1 MVAGGSSSRGVD
13 RSRRVGRWGGLWTQ
27 RSDCEA
33 PLTYN
38 GSVYGRL
45 PSARP
50 LARVTLCTAL
60 FAACQFRLRRAL
72 GLAQRLS
79 PWRPLLAAL
88 GAGLLA
94 VSVGGAA
101 FAQSAR
107 PVTADTLPAP
117 GSAQARFE
125 QALRASQDG
134 HDREARALLEAL
146 IQEFPQQPEPRVNL
160 AVLLARQGLTAQARQ
175 QLDAALRSD
184 PVRAHAYDQ
193 LLALHAHMARDAY
206 ARAALAPA
214 VPAASGVALA
224 PVTHWSPSHSASG
237 PGPATATL
245 LAASAPE
252 PMAAAA
258 PISVAPA
265 SRPSAS
271 ATHAASTPIP
281 PPAPSSA
288 APPASRDRT
297 GRLVVFTLIAL
308 LLLGLGLGS
317 AWAARKRHR
326 QVADNPP
333 TQPSTVLISPDAA
346 PEERLIDIYR
356 LIGEERL
363 ADALAAA
370 EALTHDHPHFP
381 LGQQVYADLLL
392 ATQGH
397 LAGFAQP
404 SADAGVARPTNAAAL
419 RQEALQRLLALHERP
434 PKGSIPRQLLLLPA
448 SVRHVVAVDAS
459 RSRLHLF
466 ENRDGQ
472 LHRQS
477 SIYVALGSQGV
488 GKREEGD
495 QRTPLGVY
503 HITSRLDG
511 RQLGDFYGPGALP
524 LNYPNEHDRRLGRTG
539 ANIWLHGTPAAPH
552 SRSPRSTNGCIV
564 LANEDLTRLLR
575 ELQPRHTPVVI
586 AQQLEWVQPS
596 ALQDERSKARA
607 LVESWRL
614 ARALADMRQLGAL
627 YARHFDNGES
637 GVDGWRT
644 RLSGE
649 LQRSGAREREVTD
662 LTVLAW
668 HEKGDNLIVD
678 FTEVAPGSAVT
689 PQRRR
694 QYWSRESGQWRIFSE
709 GVFE

>member
-1 MVAGGSSSRGVD
+1 M
-13 RSRRVGRWGGLWTQ
+13 
-27 RSDCEA
+27 
-33 PLTYN
+33 
-38 GSVYGRL
+38 
-45 PSARP
+45 
-50 LARVTLCTAL
+50 TLSNAF
-60 FAACQFRLRRAL
+60 FASCQIRIYRAL
-72 GLAQRLS
+72 GLVRTAWAGCAKRLRLAH
-79 PWRPLLAAL
+79 RPAMVVGLWL
-88 GAGLLA
+88 AGLALSLPPALA
-94 VSVGGAA
+94 L
-101 FAQSAR
+101 AQA
-107 PVTADTLPAP
+107 PAP
-117 GSAQARFE
+117 EPVAAAGATGTAQTRFE

-134 HDREARALLEAL
+134 RDAEARALLEAL
-146 IQEFPQQPEPRVNL
+146 VQEFPQRPEPRVNL

-206 ARAALAPA
+206 ARAALATA
-214 VPAASGVALA
+214 DTGASGVALLPLTRWA
-224 PVTHWSPSHSASG
+224 AGSADGSPPTSATT
-237 PGPATATL
+237 P
-245 LAASAPE
+245 ASAP
-252 PMAAAA
+252 ARAT
-258 PISVAPA
+258 
-265 SRPSAS
+265 PSETTGATAS
-271 ATHAASTPIP
+271 ATASAGAASGSPASS
-281 PPAPSSA
+281 PPAATSGGG
-288 APPASRDRT
+288 T
-297 GRLVVFTLIAL
+297 GRVLLFALIGL

-317 AWAARKRHR
+317 AWAARQRHR
-326 QVADNPP
+326 PAQDNPP

-346 PEERLIDIYR
+346 PEERLIEVYR

-370 EALTHDHPHFP
+370 EALVQDQPHFQ

-392 ATQGH
+392 ASGGQ

-404 SADAGVARPTNAAAL
+404 AAEADVARPTNATAL
-419 RQEALQRLLALHERP
+419 RQEALQRLQALRERP

-448 SVRHVVAVDAS
+448 SVRHVVAVDAA

-472 LHRQS
+472 LQRQAS
-477 SIYVALGSQGV
+477 LYVALGSQGV

-539 ANIWLHGTPAAPH
+539 ANIWLHGTPSAQYT
-552 SRSPRSTNGCIV
+552 RSPRSTNGCVV
-564 LANEDLTRLLR
+564 LANEEMLRLLR

-586 AQQLEWVQPS
+586 AQQLEWVQPA
-596 ALQDERSKARA
+596 ALQAEREKARA

-614 ARALADMRQLGAL
+614 ARALGDMRQLGAL
-627 YARHFDNGES
+627 YARHFDNGET
-637 GVDGWRT
+637 GVDGWRS
-644 RLSGE
+644 RLTNE
-649 LQRSGAREREVTD
+649 LRRVGAREREITD

-668 HEKGDNLIVD
+668 YEKGDNLIVD
-678 FTEVAPGSAVT
+678 FTEVTPGAGLA

-694 QYWSRESGQWRIFSE
+694 QYWSRESGQWKIFSE

>member
-1 MVAGGSSSRGVD
+1 MRRAIGLAGLSWADGVAGLGGALRLAL
-13 RSRRVGRWGGLWTQ
+13 RVGLWLAGLTL
-27 RSDCEA
+27 A
-33 PLTYN
+33 L
-38 GSVYGRL
+38 
-45 PSARP
+45 P
-50 LARVTLCTAL
+50 LAQAQGATA
-60 FAACQFRLRRAL
+60 AAIDAT
-72 GLAQRLS
+72 G
-79 PWRPLLAAL
+79 
-88 GAGLLA
+88 
-94 VSVGGAA
+94 
-101 FAQSAR
+101 
-107 PVTADTLPAP
+107 TT

-146 IQEFPQQPEPRVNL
+146 VQEFPQRPEPRVNL

-184 PVRAHAYDQ
+184 PVHAHAYDQ

-206 ARAALAPA
+206 ARAALATAEPG
-214 VPAASGVALA
+214 ASGVALL
-224 PVTHWSPSHSASG
+224 PLTRWPPSFDAAG
-237 PGPATATL
+237 PGVAAAGSLPASTAAAVPAV
-245 LAASAPE
+245 AASAST
-252 PMAAAA
+252 AALA
-258 PISVAPA
+258 
-265 SRPSAS
+265 PSAS
-271 ATHAASTPIP
+271 AA
-281 PPAPSSA
+281 
-288 APPASRDRT
+288 PASAEGT
-297 GRLVVFTLIAL
+297 GRLLLIALIAL

-326 QVADNPP
+326 PADDNPP

-346 PEERLIDIYR
+346 PEERLIEVYR

-370 EALTHDHPHFP
+370 ETLAQDQPHFQ

-392 ATQGH
+392 ASSGQ

-404 SADAGVARPTNAAAL
+404 AAEADVARPANAASL
-419 RQEALQRLLALHERP
+419 RQEAQQRLQALRERP

-448 SVRHVVAVDAS
+448 TVRHVVAVDAA
-459 RSRLHLF
+459 RSRLHVF
-466 ENRDGQ
+466 ENHAGQ
-472 LHRQS
+472 LQRQS

-539 ANIWLHGTPAAPH
+539 ANIWLHGTPAAQYT
-552 SRSPRSTNGCIV
+552 RSPRSTNGCVV
-564 LANEDLTRLLR
+564 LANEDMTRLLR

-586 AQQLEWVQPS
+586 AQQLEWVQPA
-596 ALQDERSKARA
+596 ALQAEREKARA
-607 LVESWRL
+607 LVETWRL
-614 ARALADMRQLGAL
+614 ARTMADMRQLGTL
-627 YARHFDNGES
+627 YARHFDNGET

-644 RLSGE
+644 RLTHE
-649 LQRSGAREREVTD
+649 LQRLGAREREITD

-678 FTEVAPGSAVT
+678 FTEVTPGAGLA

-694 QYWSRESGQWRIFSE
+694 QYWSRESGQWKIFSE